1 MNSLAKKLLIASAIA
16 SIGIL
21 SGCGGGGSSGSAAN
35 TTTPPPAAAQQFGL
49 LTVGLTDAPAC
60 GFDQV
65 NVTVSKVR
73 VHQSSTASD
82 TDSGWTEIA
91 MPSARKINLLS
102 LSNGVL
108 DRLGQTQLAVG
119 RYTQVRLV
127 LSENSV
133 LSPMANSVVVS
144 GTTTE
149 RPIDTPSAQT
159 GIKINHTFDVAADST
174 VDLALDFDA
183 CRSVVTRGNNSY
195 LLKPVVSAVQILVSG
210 SIVGYVDP
218 TLANSHPLVTA
229 QQNGVIVKTTVPDSA
244 GKFTLSPISAG
255 NYDVVVTADG
265 RASNVIGGVP
275 VVAKGS
281 TAISTTGSPLIL
293 PVSTTANL
301 SGTILPATADGEIKA
316 SQSMAGGPT
325 VVIASKVATFNTGA
339 YAMVLSSA
347 PPMSGKYG
355 SGNLPIVLLGD
366 LTAAGKYSIEAS
378 AAGYKSQ
385 TAAID
390 VSLLNAVKDFT
401 LVP

>member
-1 MNSLAKKLLIASAIA
+1 MNSQAKKYLIASAIA
-16 SIGIL
+16 SIGLL
-21 SGCGGGGSSGSAAN
+21 SGCGGGGSSGGAASSN
-35 TTTPPPAAAQQFGL
+35 TPPPAPQQFGV

-82 TDSGWTEIA
+82 TDAGWTEIA
-91 MPSARKINLLS
+91 MPTGRKINLLN

-108 DRLGQTQLAVG
+108 DRLGQAPLAVG

-133 LSPMANSVVVS
+133 LSPMSNSVVLT

-149 RPIDTPSAQT
+149 RPIDTPSAAT
-159 GIKINHTFDVAADST
+159 GIKINHTFDVAAEST

-183 CRSVVTRGNNSY
+183 CRSVVSRGNNSY
-195 LLKPVVSAVQILVSG
+195 LLKPVVNAVQMLVSG
-210 SIVGYVDP
+210 AIVGVVDP
-218 TLANSHPLVTA
+218 LLANSHPLVTA
-229 QQNGVIVKTTVPDSA
+229 QQNGVIIKTAAPDST

-265 RASNVIGGVP
+265 RSANIIGGVP
-275 VVAKGS
+275 VTAKLNTAVS
-281 TAISTTGSPLIL
+281 TAGSPLIL
-293 PVSTTANL
+293 PLSTTANL
-301 SGTILPATADGEIKA
+301 SGTVLPVTADGEIKV
-316 SQSMAGGPT
+316 SQSIAGGPT
-325 VVIASKVATFNTGA
+325 VQIASKVATFNTGA
-339 YAMVLSSA
+339 YAMVLPSS
-347 PPMSGKYG
+347 PPMAGKYG
-355 SGNLPIVLLGD
+355 SGNLPVVLLGD
-366 LTAAGKYSIEAS
+366 LTAAGKYSVSAS
-378 AAGYKSQ
+378 AAGFKSQ